1 MPRSWGRKRGGVVC
15 GLGCSEEKRAGTW
28 RARMRMTDRE
38 VGRRK
43 QGQTITNRR
52 PYKLP
57 ESQWLKHHP
66 KVGKGVE
73 GRS

>member
-1 MPRSWGRKRGGVVC
+1 
-15 GLGCSEEKRAGTW
+15 
-28 RARMRMTDRE
+28 MRVTDRE

-73 GRS
+73 ERS

>member
-1 MPRSWGRKRGGVVC
+1 MEGKDES
-15 GLGCSEEKRAGTW
+15 
-28 RARMRMTDRE
+28 DRE

-43 QGQTITNRR
+43 QGQIITNRR

-66 KVGKGVE
+66 KVGEGVE